1 MEVLAIFLGT
11 IVGIIVVIGVTF
23 LIIYAKIKMVA
34 RKHGINDISL
44 DKMVSEA
51 ERIKEEDSNRVRS
64 ISGMTDIL
72 LPIIVKD
79 FPEFNPNQ
87 LFNMTEKSL
96 RIVFESLSN
105 NSSAKLND
113 IPLLRDSIKTAI
125 ESNEANGIKIK
136 YKDIKFHK
144 FSLKDYKKV
153 DGVATI
159 TVCTS
164 VEYYYEK
171 TINDQVKEKSKYK
184 KQTRYCCKFIYIYDE
199 SLVGDYEKV
208 LSTNCPNCGAVIT
221 NLGHKFCEYCGTA
234 VKEINLKAWAF
245 SSYEE
250 Y

>member
-1 MEVLAIFLGT
+1 MDFLAIFFGT
-11 IVGIIVVIGVTF
+11 IVGIIIIIGITF
-23 LIIYAKIKMVA
+23 LVIYVKIKRVA
-34 RKHGINDISL
+34 RKHGINDISINR
-44 DKMVSEA
+44 MISEA

-105 NSSAKLND
+105 NKSDKLD
-113 IPLLRDSIKTAI
+113 EIPLLKDNIITAI
-125 ESNEANGIKIK
+125 NSNEKNGIKLK
-136 YKDIKFHK
+136 YTDIKFHK
-144 FSLKDYKKV
+144 FALKDYKKI

-159 TVCTS
+159 SVCTS

-171 TINDQVKEKSKYK
+171 KINGQIKEKSKYK

-199 SLVGDYEKV
+199 SLVGDYVKV

-221 NLGHKFCEYCGTA
+221 SLGHKFCEYCGTA
-234 VKEINLKAWAF
+234 IKEINLKAWAF